1 MTVAGNKPQS
11 PGQAGLP
18 EPVPTERDELL
29 GTLGYVGVIVL
40 GPVVPLAVY
49 LTRRGSPFARQQ
61 AAQALNAAL
70 TFLLYAVS
78 GVIVGGLLS
87 FDSLTAA
94 LLVVVPL
101 AVVYWLIMAG
111 HLVAA
116 ALAASRGGFR
126 QLPAWICAPMV
137 K

>member
-1 MTVAGNKPQS
+1 MTVAGKPHY
-11 PGQAGLP
+11 PRHAGLP
-18 EPVPTERDELL
+18 EPLPTEREELL
-29 GTLGYVGVIVL
+29 GTVGYVGAIFL

-49 LTRRGSPFARQQ
+49 LTGRASPFARRH
-61 AAQALNAAL
+61 ATQALNAAL

-78 GVIVGGLLS
+78 GTIVGGLLS
-87 FDSLTAA
+87 FDNLSAA

-116 ALAASRGGFR
+116 ALDASRGGFR
-126 QLPAWICAPMV
+126 QLPAWMCAV
-137 K
+137 LVR